1 MAAGFTIGGQAEDDF
16 RIEIETLLRGGQAD
30 EAAHRLRGLLEG
42 LCGPDRPLPARFLTI
57 GARDV
62 VLGGFS
68 DLAAGIEAYDR
79 QGKRITA
86 IEISFSS
93 PSHRRRVPD
102 EHGYLDPHM
111 ETGFYCDDADYP
123 FSTLDRASLLH
134 CYAPNRG
141 KWLGNAKWQGAAE
154 DVDDVI
160 TVTGIGD
167 LYGAVFRLTKSGSGA
182 DEQQGRVL
190 GACYLAVLV
199 HVAVRD
205 CAALHA
211 LARPMAVIVGSNQ
224 DYPFFNAPAVAAR

>member
-1 MAAGFTIGGQAEDDF
+1 MRTGSSITGALSDDW
-16 RIEIETLLRGGQAD
+16 RKRC
-30 EAAHRLRGLLEG
+30 RS
-42 LCGPDRPLPARFLTI
+42 
-57 GARDV
+57 
-62 VLGGFS
+62 GGFS

-224 DYPFFNAPAVAAR
+224 DYPFFQCAGCGGTVEDLHRPVGWAQPIVRYPLMRCFCGNDLLVAASGS